1 MEKYI
6 NSCRLNSLS
15 DGLKEGKKDL
25 SEIIDTGLNRIANC
39 EEKIEAL
46 LPEESREKRLRR
58 QADKLQNRRAKNGED
73 LPLYGVLTG
82 IKDIFH
88 LQGFLTRAGS
98 RLDPELL
105 TGEEGYIVKKIRRSG
120 GLMLGKTVTTE
131 FAYFAPGPTRNP
143 HNLDHTPGGSSSGSA
158 AAVAAGYCPLALG
171 TQTVGS
177 IIRPASYCG
186 VVGFKPTYDRIP
198 REGLLP
204 VSSSADHI
212 GFFTQDVSGMR
223 KASAVLVPDW
233 EEEIEDLEYSPGA
246 RKRKKPVLGVPAD
259 IYLEQ
264 ADNEGR
270 RIFAEANKELKKA
283 GYTIKKTAALSNIA
297 GINRAHRQLVAFEFA
312 EVHRDWYEEYSDL
325 YRRGSIQLI
334 EKGQTVADADYK
346 RAQKSQLRTR
356 KNLHEKME
364 AAGIDIWISPA
375 APGPAPEGIDDTG
388 NPVMNLPWTHA
399 GLPAISLPAGC
410 GDEGLPMGLQLAG
423 HAGGDEKLL
432 ASAVDIEEILL

>member
-15 DGLKEGKKDL
+15 DGLKEGEEDL
-25 SEIIDTGLNRIANC
+25 SEIIDESLNRIENC

-46 LPEESREKRLRR
+46 LPEQNREKRLRR
-58 QADKLQNRRAKNGED
+58 QADKLQRRAEAGED

-88 LQGFLTRAGS
+88 LQGFFTRAGS
-98 RLDPELL
+98 SLDPELL
-105 TGEEGYIVKKIRRSG
+105 TGEEGYIVKKIRQAG

-143 HNLDHTPGGSSSGSA
+143 HNFDHTPGGSSSGSA

-186 VVGFKPTYDRIP
+186 VAGFKPTYDRIP

-204 VSSSADHI
+204 FSSSADHI
-212 GFFTQDVSGMR
+212 GFFTRDVSGMR
-223 KASAVLVPDW
+223 KASAVLVPGW
-233 EEEIEDLEYSPGA
+233 EEDNEDLEYSPGA
-246 RKRKKPVLGVPAD
+246 EKGKKPVLGVPAD
-259 IYLEQ
+259 AYLEQ
-264 ADNEGR
+264 ADNEGLR
-270 RIFAEANKELKKA
+270 NFAETKKELEQA
-283 GYTIKKTAALSNIA
+283 GYPIKKTESLSDIA

-312 EVHRDWYEEYSDL
+312 EVHRDWYEEYSDH
-325 YRRGSIQLI
+325 YRQGSIQLI
-334 EKGQTVADADYK
+334 EKGRAVSSADYQ
-346 RAQKSQLRTR
+346 RAQKSQQRTR
-356 KNLHEKME
+356 KNLHEKMKT
-364 AAGIDIWISPA
+364 AGIDIWISPA

-399 GLPAISLPAGC
+399 GLPAISLPAG
-410 GDEGLPMGLQLAG
+410 GSDEGLPMGLQLAG
-423 HAGGDEKLL
+423 YAGGDEKLL
-432 ASAVDIEEILL
+432 AWAADIEKILL